1 MGGAVRRASASSVAL
16 PMAAALQKWL
26 LPPTSFFPLRPL
38 PLSSVPR
45 GSHSPGPR
53 TSPWGDSIPCAP
65 GDKPSWEHPVRGPL
79 SPVRAMTENVA
90 QPGSQNIQGA
100 QGFPTLDTTKC
111 RAHST
116 LE

>member
-1 MGGAVRRASASSVAL
+1 
-16 PMAAALQKWL
+16 
-26 LPPTSFFPLRPL
+26 
-38 PLSSVPR
+38 
-45 GSHSPGPR
+45 
-53 TSPWGDSIPCAP
+53 
-65 GDKPSWEHPVRGPL
+65 
-79 SPVRAMTENVA
+79 MTENVA